1 MEGGERKGNHV
12 GMTRGARGEMRGLGV
27 ERGVYGLHV
36 YSAEGVDVDQ
46 KHLFAQHACS
56 VVSE

>member
-1 MEGGERKGNHV
+1 MGGGKEGHNNGEHTMGGK
-12 GMTRGARGEMRGLGV
+12 
-27 ERGVYGLHV
+27 RGVGWLRGGVSTAYI
-36 YSAEGVDVDQ
+36 STRRRGVDVDQ

>member
-1 MEGGERKGNHV
+1 MRGGGEGEEKGQKK
-12 GMTRGARGEMRGLGV
+12 GGFGEMGESLQPT
-27 ERGVYGLHV
+27 HI